1 MKVLFNLVDKFLF
14 AVLLIAAMQIP
25 ILADHYRQYLSGY
38 YDATQRTIEEYQALA
53 NQFGYSNVA
62 QMIAALKQNDVAL
75 VREDARN
82 KARTLETFN
91 DLQYGLNVLNQGNYF
106 KQAWYMFDPKRFT
119 TLKRVGE
126 NFAPSLPLA
135 PSAVLYSLLLALFIN
150 VFIWSPLWCVRGVRR
165 IRQRRREARSQGKTH
180 LHT

>member
-62 QMIAALKQNDVAL
+62 QMIAALEQNDVAL

-91 DLQYGLNVLNQGNYF
+91 NL
-106 KQAWYMFDPKRFT
+106 
-119 TLKRVGE
+119 
-126 NFAPSLPLA
+126 
-135 PSAVLYSLLLALFIN
+135 
-150 VFIWSPLWCVRGVRR
+150 
-165 IRQRRREARSQGKTH
+165 
-180 LHT
+180 